1 MSLFQVSVLKKH
13 LKLQEKEVLDKA
25 YKKYAKYFLNTTI
38 QENIRSSKE
47 EEYQGIFLTELF
59 VNILDYTLKP
69 NADFNLVAEYK
80 NQTNARKADGAIL
93 NDSIAIAVIELKG
106 TKTKDLE
113 SIRKQAFDYK
123 ANQKGCIY
131 VITSNFEK
139 LRFYINDATEF
150 EEFNLF
156 ELTKQRFELLYLCLQ
171 KDNIINNI
179 PLKIKEASVVKEEQ
193 ITKEFYKDY
202 SLFKR
207 ELYRDL
213 VKQNLK
219 NPIFRIEQEKED
231 IDSINKNIKLSLFKK
246 SQKLIDRFLFIFFA
260 EDRGLL
266 PPNSTLQ
273 ILENWDKLKDL
284 DVEVPLYNRFKLY
297 FKYLD
302 TGREGTDKK
311 AEIFAYNGGLF
322 KPDAV
327 LNSLILDDTL
337 LYKHT
342 KKLSEYDFDSQVD
355 VNILGHIFENSLNEI
370 ESVNA
375 EIQGSN
381 FDKQTSKR
389 KKDGVFYT
397 PKYITKYIVDNTVG
411 KLCTEKKIELGIK
424 EDDYFKGRK
433 NRQKATIIKL
443 VSFLDVYREWL
454 LKLTICD
461 PACGSGAFLN
471 QTLDFL
477 IKEHAYIDELQTKVL
492 GGGFQFPDIENTI
505 LENNI
510 FGVDLNEESV
520 EIAKLSMW
528 LRTAQPRRKLNN
540 LNSNIKCGNSLID
553 SKSVAGDKAFKWENE
568 FPQIFEKK
576 SKKLYLVTFVTH
588 NSRISDRMV
597 EFNPP
602 EFVKELQPFYFENE
616 DYSKIIDLIA
626 TGIQK
631 YKIPTVQFTVL
642 PDHIHLLVSAEDE
655 KIVTEQIRKL
665 KGYTSFEFQRYKN
678 WNKSENNLWAQKFHK
693 KEIDIEA
700 NKITSVISYIENNL
714 EKHTERWFDSQ
725 GGNGLKPVA
734 SDIEGNLS
742 GNGLK
747 PVVDVESETNNGLQ
761 PIALQEFITDKLK
774 KLNKEICVSY
784 QEATQNNGG
793 FDVVIGNPPYVRKQG
808 LMEHYPE
815 MCNFYEKKYQSATA
829 NYDIYALF
837 MEKCYHLINSKGI
850 VSFILPHKFLVSDF
864 GAGIRQFFK
873 ENKAVES
880 VLHFGSDMV
889 FADASTYTC
898 IINLEKSEKNKV
910 LFKKINPYEISN
922 YFDWDYMLY
931 ENLDENNWDLQSQ
944 KIFDTIDK
952 LKKQK
957 YTVADVFDNIFQ
969 GLATSLDAVYVFK
982 GEDKG
987 NYIKGYNEKYDY
999 HFEIEKEIVKPIFGG
1014 RDIFKY
1020 ETPTINN
1027 YVIFPYLLEES
1038 SAKPMTENYISENL
1052 PKAYTYLKHF
1062 EKEIKGRERGRMD
1075 IDEGWFLYI
1084 YPKNLPYFQNA
1095 KIMTREIS
1103 LGCNMTYDEKGE
1115 FYHNTKVYSF
1125 IKKKDFD
1132 VDEKYY
1138 LGIMNSKVMWFFLK
1152 NTGSEYRG
1160 GYYVFKTNYLKPFPL
1175 PEISENSQEIID
1187 KVNLQLEN
1195 NKVFQKVNNNFQNYL
1210 KQKFQLEKLSKK
1222 LQNWYELEFGYFI
1235 KELNKAIKSN
1245 NKELVK
1251 NELPIIPILTKLDEM
1266 DWMDVFTVKK
1276 AEAQALQTQINQTDT
1291 EIDAMV
1297 YELYNLTE
1305 AEIAIVENS

>member
-1 MSLFQVSVLKKH
+1 MSLFQKSVLNKY
-13 LKLQEKEVLDKA
+13 LKLQDATLIDKA
-25 YKKYAKYFLNTTI
+25 YKKYTKYFHNLKI
-38 QENIRSSKE
+38 QENILISKE
-47 EEYQGIFLTELF
+47 EQFQQKFLIELF
-59 VNILDYTLKP
+59 ENIFGYTIFP
-69 NADFNLVAEYK
+69 DENYNLTTEFK
-80 NQTNARKADGAIL
+80 NLRGAKKADGAIL
-93 NDSIAIAVIELKG
+93 VDGKAICVIELKG

-113 SIRKQAFDYK
+113 SIRQQAFDYK
-123 ANQKGCIY
+123 SSHPTCKYI
-131 VITSNFEK
+131 VTSNFEK
-139 LRFYINDATEF
+139 IRFYIETSEEL

-156 ELTKQRFELLYLCLQ
+156 TLTRKEFDLLYLCLH
-171 KDNIINNI
+171 KDNMLNNI

-193 ITKEFYKDY
+193 ITKEFYNDY

-213 VKQNLK
+213 IKQNLK
-219 NPIFRIEQEKED
+219 NPIFRTEQEKEN

-260 EDRGLL
+260 EDSGLL

-327 LNSLILDDTL
+327 LNSLILDDKL

-342 KKLSEYDFDSQVD
+342 KKLSEYDFNSQVD

-375 EIQGSN
+375 EIQGTN

-411 KLCTEKKIELGIK
+411 KLCIEKKIELGIK

-433 NRQKATIIKL
+433 NRNKTTIIKL
-443 VSFLDVYREWL
+443 VSFLDVYRDWL

-471 QTLDFL
+471 QALDFL
-477 IKEHAYIDELQTKVL
+477 IKEHTYIDELKTKLL
-492 GGGFQFPDIENTI
+492 GGGFIFPDIENTI
-505 LENNI
+505 LEKNI

-520 EIAKLSMW
+520 EIAKLSLW

-588 NSRISDRMV
+588 NSRISDRMM

-602 EFVKELQPFYFENE
+602 EFLKELQPFYFENE

-626 TGIQK
+626 SGIQK
-631 YKIPTVQFTVL
+631 YKISTVQFTVL
-642 PDHIHLLVSAEDE
+642 PDHTHLLVSAEDE
-655 KIVTEQIRKL
+655 KILTEQIRKL

-678 WNKSENNLWAQKFHK
+678 WDKSENNLWAQKFHK
-693 KEIDIEA
+693 KEIDIEV
-700 NKITSVISYIENNL
+700 NKIASVISYIENNL
-714 EKHTERWFDSQ
+714 EKHRERWFDNQ
-725 GGNGLKPVA
+725 GGNGLKPVVGVESEINNGLQPIV
-734 SDIEGNLS
+734 SDIEVNLSGNGLKPVVGVESEINNGLQPIVSDIEVNLS

-747 PVVDVESETNNGLQ
+747 PVVDVESEINNGLQ

-784 QEATQNNGG
+784 KEATQNKGG
-793 FDVVIGNPPYVRKQG
+793 FDVIIGNPPYKAGRHWSDKDSKLHEYLSKVYKTADYQ
-808 LMEHYPE
+808 LDLYVL
-815 MCNFYEKKYQSATA
+815 FYERSLNLIKKKEGLLSFITP
-829 NYDIYALF
+829 NTWFTNIS
-837 MEKCYHLINSKGI
+837 SKGMRNYFLTNTQI
-850 VSFILPHKFLVSDF
+850 IQILDCSKENVFEDAVVETAVVTMKFKEKINNKVDIFQLKNNDVFNLYSIDKKNWLIDENFCMNIYVNEEEHKIKSKIDKIGKPLGSFCIAKFGVKFYQTGKGNPKQTKDIGLNRIFESKTKQSEEYYKMLEGKDVNRYNISWKGRWIKYGKHLAEPRNIELFQGQRFLVRRIM
-864 GAGIRQFFK
+864 GEK
-873 ENKAVES
+873 
-880 VLHFGSDMV
+880 
-889 FADASTYTC
+889 
-898 IINLEKSEKNKV
+898 IIAC
-910 LFKKINPYEISN
+910 
-922 YFDWDYMLY
+922 W
-931 ENLDENNWDLQSQ
+931 
-944 KIFDTIDK
+944 
-952 LKKQK
+952 
-957 YTVADVFDNIFQ
+957 
-969 GLATSLDAVYVFK
+969 
-982 GEDKG
+982 
-987 NYIKGYNEKYDY
+987 
-999 HFEIEKEIVKPIFGG
+999 
-1014 RDIFKY
+1014 
-1020 ETPTINN
+1020 
-1027 YVIFPYLLEES
+1027 LEES
-1038 SAKPMTENYISENL
+1038 MISNALLHLVKVPKRHSAKVISAIVSSKLMAFYYRKSSGRED
-1052 PKAYTYLKHF
+1052 KAF
-1062 EKEIKGRERGRMD
+1062 PEIKVHQLRS
-1075 IDEGWFLYI
+1075 
-1084 YPKNLPYFQNA
+1084 LP
-1095 KIMTREIS
+1095 IVIS
-1103 LGCNMTYDEKGE
+1103 DKSIELELFVNKLLSSNNV
-1115 FYHNTKVYSF
+1115 FYELS
-1125 IKKKDFD
+1125 
-1132 VDEKYY
+1132 
-1138 LGIMNSKVMWFFLK
+1138 
-1152 NTGSEYRG
+1152 
-1160 GYYVFKTNYLKPFPL
+1160 
-1175 PEISENSQEIID
+1175 
-1187 KVNLQLEN
+1187 
-1195 NKVFQKVNNNFQNYL
+1195 NKFQNYL

-1222 LQNWYELEFGYFI
+1222 LQNWHDLEFGDFI

-1251 NELPIIPILTKLDEM
+1251 NELPIIPVLTKLDEM

-1276 AEAQALQTQINQTDT
+1276 SEAQALQTQINQTDK
-1291 EIDAMV
+1291 EIDTMV
-1297 YELYNLTE
+1297 YKLYNLTA